1 MVVGDHRSFPYRSS
15 TYITRF
21 FERCGLAFRHD
32 GSTRRWWAK
41 DRLEELNLLPASSP
55 DLPSDDLLV
64 VISELFDRID
74 FDEQGKD
81 LESALEALNKLLARD
96 GLEAYLDDTSGVC
109 YVRNTGTGARSE
121 ATGHRQHPLSPEEA
135 LLRHKLATF
144 LDAAS
149 EDEFT
154 ERLLVPFF
162 QRLGFHRVTAAGHRE
177 KILEFG
183 KDLWMKYQLP
193 TGHWLYFC
201 AQVKRT
207 KIDASSDGGGSSV
220 AELLA

>member
-96 GLEAYLDDTSGVC
+96 GLEAYLDDTSGRVTSATPEQAPDQKRLATANIRCPPKKPFYVTSLPPSLTPPARMSSQSVC
-109 YVRNTGTGARSE
+109 S
-121 ATGHRQHPLSPEEA
+121 SPSSSGSDFIA
-135 LLRHKLATF
+135 LLRRAI
-144 LDAAS
+144 
-149 EDEFT
+149 
-154 ERLLVPFF
+154 ER
-162 QRLGFHRVTAAGHRE
+162 RYWSS
-177 KILEFG
+177 G
-183 KDLWMKYQLP
+183 K
-193 TGHWLYFC
+193 TSG
-201 AQVKRT
+201 
-207 KIDASSDGGGSSV
+207 
-220 AELLA
+220 